1 MPGPEDPISYQSTG
15 VNYDA
20 MDPFKRAAQLAAFET
35 SPNIE
40 RIGIS
45 VVERSRGESAFV
57 LDEGDRYTAH
67 VVEGLGTKNLVA
79 DQMRLLRLANQAE
92 IATVMQGV
100 TGDTYYDRIAK
111 DTVAMIINDLITV
124 GADPVVV
131 NAYCAVGDSAWF
143 DDERRAADLVR
154 GWKRACDESGATW
167 GGGETPTLAGV
178 INPATIDLAGSAYG
192 IIRPKERLTLG
203 DKLQEGDAIMLV
215 ESSGIHANGLS
226 LARRIAAN
234 IAKDSEVSLPEAY
247 ATLLSDGTMYGEAL
261 LTPTHI
267 YAGLIRDLFESGVD
281 IHYMA
286 NITGHGWRKLMRYAD
301 REFTYRMHDI
311 PAPQPVF
318 DFIRQESRN
327 DEREMYGNLNMG
339 AGFALYVPRDMTSMV
354 EEVAFRKQGL
364 SVLNAGVVE
373 RGPRQVIIEPKG
385 LVYSHDTLGV
395 R

>member
-15 VNYDA
+15 VDYDA

-40 RIGIS
+40 RTGLS

-92 IATVMQGV
+92 IAAVMQGM

-111 DTVAMIINDLITV
+111 DTVAMIINDLVTV
-124 GADPVVV
+124 GADPVVI

-143 DDERRAADLVR
+143 DDEQRAVDLVK

-192 IIRPKERLTLG
+192 VIRPKERLTLG

-226 LARRIAAN
+226 LARRIAVN
-234 IAKDSEVSLPEAY
+234 ISKDSEVSLPEAY
-247 ATLLSDGTMYGEAL
+247 TTQLSDGKMYGEAL

-267 YAGLIRDLFESGVD
+267 YAGLIRELFESGVD

-301 REFTYRMHDI
+301 RDFTYRMYDV
-311 PAPQPVF
+311 PTPQPVF
-318 DFIRQESRN
+318 DFMQKESHN
-327 DEREMYGNLNMG
+327 DDREMYGNLNMG
-339 AGFALYVPRDMTSMV
+339 AGFALYVPRDMVSMV

-364 SVLNAGVVE
+364 NVLNAGVVE
-373 RGPRQVIIEPKG
+373 KGPRQVVIEPKN
-385 LVYSHDTLGV
+385 LVFAADTLGV